1 MAETSNSSASPTEV
15 PIALL
20 ETFLPGFGIIS
31 GIVNATLGFDITQ
44 FVTAAFIVFAF
55 AGALRYVYSA
65 TWDFFSRWYTAS
77 ITIDDCER
85 LYDDVM
91 SYMRIHV
98 LSSERAR
105 SMKAQDGSAGL
116 ENPHSEIEVP
126 KTEYGP
132 LMLFN
137 YAFVEANMPPEYSPA
152 YGVNRFWHKGR
163 LFFIDRYAVEW
174 SDGEKSR
181 DDRIEITCY
190 GRSTQ
195 PIKDFLT
202 ECKRESAERAEYKT
216 TIRTP
221 SGRHWDKLATRASR
235 PWETVCLDAK
245 LKEEFL
251 EDVCEFL
258 DPVAPRFYARRGIPY
273 RRGYLF
279 YGPPGTGKSSLAIAL
294 AGIVGL
300 DLYTL
305 SLVDEDMNDGDL
317 AALLSNV
324 SSRCIVLVEDIDA
337 AGIKRPDELEDDTAG
352 PDKKGKKN
360 KGNKPAKNEGKKKS
374 SITLSGLLNALDGV
388 GSQEGRVLLMTTNNP
403 ESLDKA
409 LVRPGRID
417 MQVPFSYATPQQAV
431 DIFVR
436 MYSKD
441 DDGPITTGK
450 NERRHS
456 AKPGVIDLNKQNAE
470 KGLSIPTTAPSVP
483 KSTNAP
489 LDLPT
494 PPPSPFPPKGQS
506 TPADPTPSG
515 STASL
520 VSSTSEQPSTRQTTK
535 FTLYDPDS
543 PVLQQMA
550 SEFATYIPQGKF
562 TPAEVQGYL
571 LRRRKSP
578 GKALEEAEAW
588 REELLA
594 AKEAGKNVIAG
605 IEG

>member
-1 MAETSNSSASPTEV
+1 MAEAPNSTASPTEV
-15 PIALL
+15 PIAIL

-31 GIVNATLGFDITQ
+31 RIVNATFGFDITQ
-44 FVTAAFIVFAF
+44 VVTAAFIVFAF
-55 AGALRYVYSA
+55 ASALRYVYLSV
-65 TWDFFSRWYTAS
+65 WEFFSRWYTAS
-77 ITIDDCER
+77 ISIDDCER
-85 LYDDVM
+85 LYGDVM
-91 SYMRIHV
+91 SYMRTHV
-98 LSSERAR
+98 LPNGRAR
-105 SMKAQDGSAGL
+105 SIKAEDGRAGL
-116 ENPHSEIEVP
+116 DNPSSEIEVP
-126 KTEYGP
+126 KTQYGP

-137 YAFVEANMPPEYSPA
+137 YAFVEANMPPEYSPS
-152 YGVNRFWHKGR
+152 YGVNRFWHRGR
-163 LFFIDRYAVEW
+163 LFFIERYSVEW

-202 ECKRESAERAEYKT
+202 ECKKESAERAEYKT

-221 SGRHWDKLATRASR
+221 SGRYWDKTVTRASR

-258 DPVAPRFYARRGIPY
+258 DPAAPRFYARRGIPY

-300 DLYTL
+300 DMYTL
-305 SLVDEDMNDGDL
+305 SLVDEDMNDSDL
-317 AALLSNV
+317 SALLSNV
-324 SSRCIVLVEDIDA
+324 SLRCIVLIEDIDA
-337 AGIKRPDELEDDTAG
+337 AGIKRPDELEDDTAASQN
-352 PDKKGKKN
+352 KTKKN
-360 KGNKPAKNEGKKKS
+360 KGHQSSKKGTKKKS

-417 MQVPFSYATPQQAV
+417 MQIPFSYATPQQAI

-436 MYSKD
+436 MYSRD
-441 DDGPITTGK
+441 DDGPVTA
-450 NERRHS
+450 
-456 AKPGVIDLNKQNAE
+456 AKDKRSPSQPKVINLNKLNAE
-470 KGLSIPTTAPSVP
+470 KRLSVP
-483 KSTNAP
+483 NAAPTVTKSPNAP
-489 LDLPT
+489 TDLPT
-494 PPPSPFPPKGQS
+494 PPPSPFTPKGQS
-506 TPADPTPSG
+506 TPAD

-520 VSSTSEQPSTRQTTK
+520 VSSAEQSPARPAK
-535 FTLYDPDS
+535 FTLFDPDS
-543 PVLQQMA
+543 PTLHRMA
-550 SEFATYIPQGKF
+550 AEFAMYIPAGKF

-578 GKALEEAEAW
+578 VKALEEAGDW
-588 REELLA
+588 RDELLA
-594 AKEAGKNVIAG
+594 AKDAGKNVIAG
-605 IEG
+605 CGEEKEG